1 MTTSPASRK
10 SIAAAKRTKPA
21 VATPQQPTPQLAAS
35 KRAATATAPKSKP
48 KLVRD
53 SFTIPKDE
61 YAVLESLKVRA
72 ANLKRPTKKSEVL
85 RAGIL
90 TLNGLSD
97 KAFLIALNG
106 VRSLKTGR
114 PKAGSEAER

>member
-1 MTTSPASRK
+1 
-10 SIAAAKRTKPA
+10 
-21 VATPQQPTPQLAAS
+21 
-35 KRAATATAPKSKP
+35 
-48 KLVRD
+48 
-53 SFTIPKDE
+53 
-61 YAVLESLKVRA
+61 VLESLKVRA

>member
-1 MTTSPASRK
+1 MTTSLAHRK
-10 SIAAAKRTKPA
+10 SIAAAKKTKPA
-21 VATPQQPTPQLAAS
+21 VATPLQRTSQLAVS
-35 KRAATATAPKSKP
+35 ERSATAPKSKP

-61 YAVLESLKVRA
+61 YAVLESLKLRA

-90 TLNGLSD
+90 TLNKLSD

-106 VRSLKTGR
+106 VQSLKTGR
-114 PKAGSEAER
+114 PRAGPEAER

>member
-1 MTTSPASRK
+1 
-10 SIAAAKRTKPA
+10 
-21 VATPQQPTPQLAAS
+21 
-35 KRAATATAPKSKP
+35 
-48 KLVRD
+48 
-53 SFTIPKDE
+53 
-61 YAVLESLKVRA
+61 LKVRA